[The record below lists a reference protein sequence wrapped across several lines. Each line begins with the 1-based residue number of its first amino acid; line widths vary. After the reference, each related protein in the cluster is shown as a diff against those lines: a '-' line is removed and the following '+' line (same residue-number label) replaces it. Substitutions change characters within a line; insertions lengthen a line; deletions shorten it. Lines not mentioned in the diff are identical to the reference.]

1 MSLRVQVTH
10 IQDDAIHPAKLSDF
24 EKFVVNRVFHTSF
37 KLPHPA
43 EVFRL
48 LLIAESVQR
57 AELVSREHN
66 GGTLSG
72 ALVCLIVG
80 ILHEV
85 GNVHATRKEGG
96 KSRLYGGYMLP
107 GLRQSVEVSGG
118 TAQQFQAVG
127 CQHVREV
134 LGGVGR
140 CGCRDFAGLV

>member
-43 EVFRL
+43 AVFRL
-48 LLIAESVQR
+48 LLFVATVQR
-57 AELVSREHN
+57 AELVSREHD

-140 CGCRDFAGLV
+140 CGYRDFAGLV

>member
-1 MSLRVQVTH
+1 MQFIVASVCR
-10 IQDDAIHPAKLSDF
+10 A
-24 EKFVVNRVFHTSF
+24 SF
-37 KLPHPA
+37 KLPHLA

-96 KSRLYGGYMLP
+96 KSRLHGGYMLP
-107 GLRQSVEVSGG
+107 SLRQSVEVSGG

-140 CGCRDFAGLV
+140 FGVRDFSGLA